1 MVKAIPKT
9 EQKDLQRT
17 RGTINLVM
25 TDGKLERLYQS
36 GSAKIFMPKTYA
48 ETIEVVLVNT
58 AGGLTGGDE
67 FEVRIGADGATHLTV
82 STQTAERVYRALG
95 LENAEICVNMIVAG
109 AATLHWLPQETILFD
124 GAGFSR
130 HLDVQMDEGANFLAS
145 EMMVFGRTAMQET
158 LRRGHLRD
166 QWRIWRGGRL
176 IHAEA
181 FRLDG
186 EITQKLHHKA
196 SVDSNVCF
204 ATTIYISCD
213 AEAKA
218 DAVRGFFNRFADV
231 QTAVS
236 AWQGKLVIRNLCTNT
251 ARLKKLLAQF
261 IEQFRQ
267 IANPRVW
274 N

>member
-1 MVKAIPKT
+1 M
-9 EQKDLQRT
+9 R
-17 RGTINLVM
+17 
-25 TDGKLERLYQS
+25 
-36 GSAKIFMPKTYA
+36 
-48 ETIEVVLVNT
+48 
-58 AGGLTGGDE
+58 
-67 FEVRIGADGATHLTV
+67 
-82 STQTAERVYRALG
+82 
-95 LENAEICVNMIVAG
+95 VNMKVTD

-124 GAGFSR
+124 GAEFAR
-130 HLDVQMDEGANFLAS
+130 HLDVKMDEGASFLAS

-158 LRRGHLRD
+158 VRQGSVRD
-166 QWRIWRGGRL
+166 QWRIWCDGRL

-181 FRLDG
+181 FRVDG
-186 EITQKLHHKA
+186 EIVQKLHHNA
-196 SVDSNVCF
+196 SAAGNVCF
-204 ATTIYISCD
+204 ATTLYVGHD

-236 AWQGKLVIRNLCTNT
+236 AWQGKLVIRSLCNDT